1 MLKIVSFLLLSAAH
15 FLTVTIA
22 SAAESNIILVLDGSG
37 SMWGQI
43 NSRHK
48 IEIAREVIGQ
58 ILDETP
64 ADQRL
69 GLVAYGHNRKGDCA
83 DIEELAAVGSDRQTI
98 RKAINQ
104 LSPKGKTPLS
114 AAVQFAAEKLRY
126 TEEAATV
133 ILVSDGIETCAA
145 DPCAVGTALEAAG
158 VNFTAHVV
166 GFDVNDAETKA
177 QLACLAE
184 NTGGQFISAAN
195 AAELT
200 TALTTTVAQATPP
213 EPPEQPK
220 SATIILRATELAGG
234 VEIDSGLTWRVQQ
247 AGGGDV
253 LFDTSDAGKTETT
266 VPAGVYDIF
275 VERPAF
281 EQTGKA
287 ELIELRPGSS
297 EIVTVALDIAL
308 SASVRTVPE
317 GNAPVNSDIVV
328 YWEGPDRKSDYVTI
342 VPKGAKEGAYKNY
355 KYTNQGQPLKLRVP
369 AEAGDYEIRYV
380 LGQPTKVLASVALS
394 ATTVQASLE
403 APEEVS
409 AGSSFQVTWQ
419 GPGANNDWVTI
430 VKPDAK
436 ETAYK
441 SYAYTK
447 QPTVKLN
454 AELEAGDYE
463 IRYVMAGK
471 TVLARRAIIVTA
483 VSATLSAPDTGQ
495 VGAQI
500 AVDWAGPEE
509 SRDWIT
515 VVTTGAKDTA
525 YASYFYTTKKNQPG
539 TLDLPLQAGDYELRY
554 VQGGKKVLA
563 RRAITIKEATATLS
577 LPEQKTAGTA
587 AEIAWTGPD
596 SKGDFIAAVKPDAP
610 EHTAKHYFYTRKGSP
625 GILNLPLEPGSYEL
639 RYVLRGKRVIARQP
653 IEIQAAQASLT
664 APSEIIAEAPLTV
677 DWTGPGAYHDL
688 ITIAQPDTKAG
699 KFITYRYTRQGSPAK
714 LKTPKEPGTYELRY
728 VLGGKKIIHSQP
740 LTVIAGE

>member
-1 MLKIVSFLLLSAAH
+1 MLKTVSLLA
-15 FLTVTIA
+15 LTFFYLLTITIA
-22 SAAESNIILVLDGSG
+22 AAAESNIILVLDGSG

-43 NSRHK
+43 NNRHK

-64 ADQRL
+64 AEQRL

-83 DIEELAAVGSDRQTI
+83 DIEQLADIGSDRQVI

-126 TEEAATV
+126 TEETATV

-145 DPCAVGTALEAAG
+145 DPCAVGAALEAAG

-200 TALTTTVAQATPP
+200 AALTTTVVQATPP
-213 EPPEQPK
+213 EPPKQPK
-220 SATIILRATELAGG
+220 PAAVTLRATELAGG

-247 AGGGDV
+247 AGGGDIV
-253 LFDTSDAGKTETT
+253 FDTSDVGTTETT

-275 VERPAF
+275 VARPAS

-297 EIVTVALDIAL
+297 EVVTIAFDLAL
-308 SASVRTVPE
+308 SASVRTVPKE
-317 GNAPVNSDIVV
+317 TASVNSDIVV
-328 YWEGPDRKSDYVTI
+328 YWEGPDRKGDYVTI
-342 VPKGAKEGAYKNY
+342 VPKGAKQGAYKNY

-369 AEAGDYEIRYV
+369 AEAGDYEVRYV
-380 LGQPTKVLASVALS
+380 LGQPTRVLASAALS
-394 ATTVQASLE
+394 ATMVQASLD
-403 APEEVS
+403 APAEVS
-409 AGSSFQVTWQ
+409 AGSSFPVTWQ
-419 GPGANNDWVTI
+419 GPGADNDWITI
-430 VKPDAK
+430 VKPGAK
-436 ETAYK
+436 ETTYK

-447 QPTVKLN
+447 QPTVKLK
-454 AELEAGDYE
+454 AELEPGDYE

-471 TVLARRAIIVTA
+471 TVLARQAITVTA
-483 VSATLSAPDTGQ
+483 VSATLSAPETGQ
-495 VGAQI
+495 AGGQI
-500 AVDWAGPEE
+500 TVDWTGPEE

-515 VVTTGAKDTA
+515 VVTTGAKETA
-525 YASYFYTTKKNQPG
+525 YASYFYTIKKNQPG
-539 TLDLPLQAGDYELRY
+539 TLDLPLQAGNYELRY
-554 VQGGKKVLA
+554 VQGGQKVLA
-563 RRAITIKEATATLS
+563 RRAITVEDVTATLS
-577 LPEQKTAGTA
+577 LPEQTTAGTA
-587 AEIAWTGPD
+587 AEIVWTGPN

-610 EHTAKHYFYTRKGSP
+610 EHTAGHYFYTRKGSP
-625 GILNLPLEPGSYEL
+625 GTLNLPLDPGAYEL

-653 IEIQAAQASLT
+653 IDIQAAQATLD
-664 APSEIIAEAPLTV
+664 APSEIIAEAPLAV
-677 DWTGPGAYHDL
+677 NWTGPGAYHDL
-688 ITIAQPDTKAG
+688 ITIAQPNAKATK
-699 KFITYRYTRQGSPAK
+699 FTTYRYARQGSPAK
-714 LKTPKEPGTYELRY
+714 LKTPKEPGQYELRY